1 MMRLVMCAV
10 AVLALAY
17 AAYGDIEAEQKQ
29 AALYCEMIQI
39 HADTNGEFGW
49 PPFKGAE
56 QCSH

>member
-1 MMRLVMCAV
+1 MCAV

-17 AAYGDIEAEQKQ
+17 AAYGDVEAEQKQ

-49 PPFKGAE
+49 PPSKGVE
-56 QCSH
+56 QCRQ